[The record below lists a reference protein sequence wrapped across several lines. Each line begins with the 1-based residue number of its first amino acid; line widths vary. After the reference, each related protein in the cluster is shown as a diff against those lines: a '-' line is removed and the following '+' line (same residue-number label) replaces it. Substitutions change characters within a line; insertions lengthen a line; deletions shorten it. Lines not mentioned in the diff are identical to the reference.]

1 MRILMPSS
9 EIRLDLCADCGVIYI
24 ASSRHAVVRY
34 IVLDRGYREELPVP
48 AFDTLGGT
56 HARAERHVRTMSKNS
71 KRIPQ
76 RPKAYHYAARR
87 DRGRERETAGIMGYN
102 NGAYMSQCG
111 SKVAYKSERSAL
123 AMARECEKERGGHLR
138 VYACPICGN
147 YHITHKDDARCASSK
162 YRTVGWKLGE

>member
-1 MRILMPSS
+1 M
-9 EIRLDLCADCGVIYI
+9 
-24 ASSRHAVVRY
+24 
-34 IVLDRGYREELPVP
+34 
-48 AFDTLGGT
+48 LGGT
-56 HARAERHVRTMSKNS
+56 HARAERHVRTMSKNT

-147 YHITHKDDARCASSK
+147 YHITHKDGARGASSK

>member
-1 MRILMPSS
+1 M
-9 EIRLDLCADCGVIYI
+9 G
-24 ASSRHAVVRY
+24 
-34 IVLDRGYREELPVP
+34 
-48 AFDTLGGT
+48 
-56 HARAERHVRTMSKNS
+56 KNS
-71 KRIPQ
+71 KRVPQ

-87 DRGRERETAGIMGYN
+87 DRGRERDTAGIMGYN

-123 AMARECEKERGGHLR
+123 AMARECERERGGHLR

-147 YHITHKDDARCASSK
+147 YHITHKDDARGEFSK